1 MCEYWMFSKGA
12 EVQNPSNPSLYVLWK
27 TVEGAENAGDESCRY
42 AKCAMFMRVWKNTAT
57 YRHSTKTSTIFCVFL
72 LTSFGAGSDTGP
84 ENKAGPER
92 LLPANQVRG
101 RKRGEA
107 D

>member
-1 MCEYWMFSKGA
+1 MVPKFKTRLYMCCGK
-12 EVQNPSNPSLYVLWK
+12 LWK
-27 TVEGAENAGDESCRY
+27 DAENAGDGSRRY
-42 AKCAMFMRVWKNTAT
+42 AKYPMFMRVWKNTTT
-57 YRHSTKTSTIFCVFL
+57 YRHSTKTSTTFCVFL